1 MAGNNPVYYWDTCVF
16 IAWLKNE
23 KTRKPGE
30 MEAVQ
35 NCLERFK
42 KGQLSLMTSVLTVT
56 EITVAKIPA
65 GIETQLD
72 EVMQRSNFT
81 RLSVDIRVAKL
92 ARDLR
97 NHYLIDQH
105 YKGNTVTVPDSLHLA
120 TAILYRA
127 SEFHTF
133 DENNT
138 PRHKSLGLLPLSGNV
153 AGHNLV
159 ICKPPMPTQMTLG
172 LQT

>member
-1 MAGNNPVYYWDTCVF
+1 
-16 IAWLKNE
+16 
-23 KTRKPGE
+23 

-105 YKGNTVTVPDSLHLA
+105 YNGNTVTVPDSLHLA

-127 SEFHTF
+127 TEFHTF

-138 PRHKSLGLLPLSGNV
+138 PRYKSLGLLPLSGNV

-159 ICKPPMPTQMTLG
+159 IRKPPMPTQMTLG
-172 LQT
+172 L